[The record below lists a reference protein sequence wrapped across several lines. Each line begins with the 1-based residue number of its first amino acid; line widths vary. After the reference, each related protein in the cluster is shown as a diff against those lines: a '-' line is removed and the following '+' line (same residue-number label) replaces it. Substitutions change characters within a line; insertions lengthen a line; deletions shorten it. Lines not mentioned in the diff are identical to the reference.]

1 MDSSSTVPMCM
12 TELYDSS
19 YTVHSICDQLL
30 HTVTVCQCVAL
41 LQYVAIAGVASTESS
56 GAAGALAP

>member
-1 MDSSSTVPMCM
+1 MCM